1 MAKRHEIQVL
11 LEAGHTQAAV
21 AVAAG
26 VSRRSVQRVEAEPAV
41 TAFDDAA
48 ERGRR
53 RIGRPSLAEP
63 FRDFLSTLLKDD
75 PDLLGVELLRR
86 ARQKG
91 YKGRKSALYAL
102 VRELRV
108 KPVRPLVRFEGL
120 PGEFSQHDFG
130 QVDVRFLDGST
141 KRVHFFASR
150 LKYSRTV
157 AVALV
162 PDERAESL
170 VRALIRHL
178 DGFGGIP
185 LHLVFDRPKTI
196 AVEWDRKGEVTKW
209 NETFADVILTLGAS
223 VELCWPYSP
232 EQKGSVENLVGW
244 VKGSFFKQRRFV
256 DQTDLELQLAEWLDE
271 VNTRRPSRATKQ
283 IPAERLAEEKPLL
296 RALRVRPQDLVLRLP
311 VVVRPEGHVRHDG
324 RTYSM
329 PPETKG
335 RAGTL
340 YLGETTVRI
349 VVGEH
354 VATHER
360 LRGEKTSSILPE
372 HREARVE
379 AARGVRAKL
388 YVQREH
394 LRRLGPPVEAMLTAL
409 VHRRPRAWSRDVEQM
424 HALLLRHG
432 DAAFIA
438 AVASTTKAEVCGAE
452 YVAHFLDAAPAKEVA

>member
-11 LEAGHTQAAV
+11 REAGHTQAAV
-21 AVAAG
+21 AAAAG
-26 VSRRSVQRVEAEPAV
+26 ASRSSVQRVEAEPAV

-48 ERGRR
+48 ERARR

-63 FRDFLSTLLKDD
+63 FRDLIAELLKDD

-91 YKGRKSALYAL
+91 YKGRKTALYAL
-102 VRELRV
+102 VKALRV
-108 KPVRPLVRFEGL
+108 KPVRPLIRFEGL

-130 QVDVRFLDGST
+130 QVDVRFLDGSA

-157 AVALV
+157 GVSIV
-162 PDERAESL
+162 SDERAESL
-170 VRALIRHL
+170 VRALVHHL
-178 DGFGGIP
+178 DGFGGVP

-209 NETFADVILTLGAS
+209 NAVFADVILTLGAS

-244 VKGSFFKQRRFV
+244 VKGSFFKQRRFT
-256 DQTDLELQLAEWLDE
+256 DDTDLALQLAEWLDE
-271 VNTRRPSRATKQ
+271 VNTKRPSRATKK
-283 IPAERLAEEKPLL
+283 IPAERLSEEKPLL
-296 RALRVRPQDLVLRLP
+296 RALRVRPQDLVLRAP
-311 VVVRPEGHVRHDG
+311 VVVRPEGHVLHEG

-329 PPETKG
+329 PPQTRG

-340 YLGETTVRI
+340 YLGEHVVRI

-354 VATHER
+354 EATHER
-360 LRGEKTSSILPE
+360 LRGAKTSSMLPE
-372 HREARVE
+372 HREAHVE
-379 AARGVRAKL
+379 AARSPRAKL

-394 LRRLGPPVEAMLTAL
+394 LRRLGAPVESMLTML

-424 HALLLRHG
+424 HELLLRHG
-432 DAAFIA
+432 DAAFLA
-438 AVASTTKAEVCGAE
+438 AVASATRAEVCGAE
-452 YVAHFLDAAPAKEVA
+452 YVAHFIDAAPARKVA